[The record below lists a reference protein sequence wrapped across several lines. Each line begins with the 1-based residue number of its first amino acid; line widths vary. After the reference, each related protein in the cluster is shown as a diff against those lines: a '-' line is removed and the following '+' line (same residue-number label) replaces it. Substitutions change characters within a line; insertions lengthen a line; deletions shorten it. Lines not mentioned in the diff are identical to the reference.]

1 MERIDDTREAHDTRD
16 THGGDAMHFV
26 VSEGVVPEG
35 SRKIRHEVFQL
46 EQGFEVEFDEKD
58 AESVHVLL
66 LDGDVPVATCRVFS
80 ADDDPATWVLGRL
93 CVAREM
99 RGRGLGPMT
108 LRRAEQV
115 ARDHGAAR
123 MTLHAQVHARGMYEA
138 SGYVATSGVDYED
151 EGSPHYWMSRE
162 L

>member
-16 THGGDAMHFV
+16 THGGDAMRFV

-80 ADDDPATWVLGRL
+80 ADDDPATWGLGRL
-93 CVAREM
+93 CVACEM

-108 LRRAEQV
+108 LSRAERV

-138 SGYVATSGVDYED
+138 SGYVVTSDVDYED